1 MASESNPKH
10 PPFATFMQR
19 FYAFMIDCLVFFPI
33 IALKTYS
40 LILLKSFSLL
50 ILCSLLW
57 MAYKVLMEYKLGATI
72 GKRYVGLRVVNERFE
87 SITLGQS
94 VGRFIFYFA
103 IELGSLLALLN
114 LFNNPQF
121 LASTDPFIINQLQIE
136 NNTTALAIG
145 QLLYVFSVFG
155 ILANPKKQTTHD
167 KISNTYCIS
176 IK

>member
-1 MASESNPKH
+1 
-10 PPFATFMQR
+10 
-19 FYAFMIDCLVFFPI
+19 
-33 IALKTYS
+33 
-40 LILLKSFSLL
+40 
-50 ILCSLLW
+50 
-57 MAYKVLMEYKLGATI
+57 MEYKLGATI
-72 GKRYVGLRVVNERFE
+72 GKRYIGLRVVNERFE

-121 LASTDPFIINQLQIE
+121 LESTDPFIINQLQIE

-145 QLLYVFSVFG
+145 QLLYIFSVFG